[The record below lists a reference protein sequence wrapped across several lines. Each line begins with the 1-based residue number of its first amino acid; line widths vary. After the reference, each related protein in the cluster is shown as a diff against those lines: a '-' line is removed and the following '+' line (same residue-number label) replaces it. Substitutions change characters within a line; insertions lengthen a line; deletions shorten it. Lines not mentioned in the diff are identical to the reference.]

1 MNFDFS
7 EDQKLLQSTVRDFV
21 EDQETLQKNRNIL
34 ESDAHYDPDL
44 WKNAAELGWLGT
56 VIPEEFGGAGFGH
69 LELALKHGTK
79 ACRPV

>member
-69 LELALKHGTK
+69 LELLLIA
-79 ACRPV
+79 V